1 MNSLGFV
8 YGGRKNLPEAE
19 KVFRQSLEI
28 RRNVFGANHSS
39 VAVAEANLAAILTAR
54 SKYGEAE
61 TLFVDALQ
69 ILEKKPGE
77 RSLELP
83 SILEAYA
90 LLLRL
95 KSAEEASAM
104 EA

>member
-1 MNSLGFV
+1 M
-8 YGGRKNLPEAE
+8 
-19 KVFRQSLEI
+19 
-28 RRNVFGANHSS
+28 FGANHSS

-104 EA
+104 EARAKSIRTRMGYTTSAEGLKK